1 MQNCTVEYVGLLC
14 VVGTQTYGIHTVDA
28 MEAECPKVPL
38 LCPVYAASDSIPILR
53 RGWAAGRMGTNGIVR
68 TGGSRHV
75 QTLSGGRSLIRK
87 RDMCP
92 HLFALNQKSRE
103 LPFLLLMG

>member
-1 MQNCTVEYVGLLC
+1 MQNCTVEYRV
-14 VVGTQTYGIHTVDA
+14 TVCGWDSDVWNPHSD
-28 MEAECPKVPL
+28 AECPKVPL

-75 QTLSGGRSLIRK
+75 QTLSRGRSLIRK